1 MSEARTERIVI
12 SVTPAQK
19 RAIER
24 YVEDYC
30 ADRSSIVTAASL
42 GRHLLLQK
50 AAPYLDHRK
59 RSTGPGALASDGV
72 PIGAEVRFGE
82 VVRSAAEISRNGRSA
97 TPSRS
102 TRTDPPTRWRREG
115 S

>member
-1 MSEARTERIVI
+1 MNEARTERIVI

-59 RSTGPGALASDGV
+59 RSTGPEALAPDGV
-72 PIGAEVRFGE
+72 PIGAEVRFGK
-82 VVRSAAEISRNGRSA
+82 VVRSAETISRNGRSA
-97 TPSRS
+97 TPSGPAVSPRS
-102 TRTDPPTRWRREG
+102 RLSFVP
-115 S
+115 